1 MANDSS
7 NSVATWMLM
16 CMAVI
21 LSAGTLM
28 LRRQANA
35 IERLNGQTGNFLTSQ
50 GIRIVDSLDRISD
63 RLGHPSGDCPWCGQ
77 RFMWSESAKEYLKVY
92 DLTSYHMKAALDQ
105 VTTSLSRLQDFIK
118 ENEETKRM
126 GPGSQE

>member
-1 MANDSS
+1 MANG
-7 NSVATWMLM
+7 NPGSVATWMLM

-35 IERLNGQTGNFLTSQ
+35 TERLNDQIENLSTDQGVRIDQ
-50 GIRIVDSLDRISD
+50 GIRILANGLDRISD
-63 RLGHPSGDCPWCGQ
+63 RLDRPSGDCPWCGQ

-105 VTTSLSRLQDFIK
+105 VTTTLSRLQDFIK
-118 ENEETKRM
+118 ENEETK
-126 GPGSQE
+126 

>member
-1 MANDSS
+1 MASS
-7 NSVATWMLM
+7 SSDSVATWTLV

-35 IERLNGQTGNFLTSQ
+35 TERLNDQIENLSTDQGVRIDQ
-50 GIRIVDSLDRISD
+50 GIRILANGLDRISD
-63 RLGHPSGDCPWCGQ
+63 RLDRPSGDCPWCGQ

-105 VTTSLSRLQDFIK
+105 VTTTLSRLQDFIK
-118 ENEETKRM
+118 ENEETK
-126 GPGSQE
+126 